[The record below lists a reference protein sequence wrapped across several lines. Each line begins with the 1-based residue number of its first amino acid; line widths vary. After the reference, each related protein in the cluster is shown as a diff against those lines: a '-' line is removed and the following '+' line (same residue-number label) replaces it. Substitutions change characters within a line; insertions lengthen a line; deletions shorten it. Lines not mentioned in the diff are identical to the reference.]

1 MNSLLWLGIIV
12 AGCLILYFVQKRKP
26 TEDKLEKQKREYEEI
41 LQVNQVPENHYKI
54 VVGQSK
60 VYNIY
65 NCPAIVWK
73 EDGKVKTLYL
83 RANAK
88 PILAEQE
95 EEDYMFLASQPY
107 VDFLRFDGTEYPDW
121 AVQPEYIKQMFM
133 PYVNSRK
140 ASVYEEEYYTTTTNF
155 WYQEEILYTSGWG
168 YNFGIG
174 VIAYPARWI
183 RLGASFKTPTLY
195 ELTDTWRTETLSMI
209 DGRYHEWI
217 TPTSYFNY
225 SMMTP
230 WRANGSVAFIFGNF
244 GMITADYEYVDY
256 KSVRLSAYNY
266 DYNTYNEALK
276 ETFSSTMNI
285 RLGTEWRYM
294 NYCFRG
300 GYAFYGSPYGIMDMD
315 YRREAL
321 SCGIGYTKHLFTI
334 DFAYVYTLQ
343 NHIYNLY
350 SQYTNYYDAV
360 NDSNLNVYE
369 NMKLHSFVV
378 TLKMK
383 MY

>member
-121 AVQPEYIKQMFM
+121 AVQPEYIKELFM
-133 PYVNSRK
+133 PYVNSSISK
-140 ASVYEEEYYTTTTNF
+140 GGIDYNKNMYWIGTTCVYAVSMAEMFKMLGHPLAAYTNMVDNKKEMGKDGSIPEDMLEEYRKEQGAKKEASEF
-155 WYQEEILYTSGWG
+155 LKEEDKKDKDSVEGMEKAIQVIRDSERKSAQDEINSLYAKLLADKRFEDLEKATKDEEFRQKLFDEYTS
-168 YNFGIG
+168 
-174 VIAYPARWI
+174 
-183 RLGASFKTPTLY
+183 
-195 ELTDTWRTETLSMI
+195 
-209 DGRYHEWI
+209 
-217 TPTSYFNY
+217 
-225 SMMTP
+225 
-230 WRANGSVAFIFGNF
+230 
-244 GMITADYEYVDY
+244 
-256 KSVRLSAYNY
+256 KS
-266 DYNTYNEALK
+266 
-276 ETFSSTMNI
+276 
-285 RLGTEWRYM
+285 
-294 NYCFRG
+294 
-300 GYAFYGSPYGIMDMD
+300 
-315 YRREAL
+315 
-321 SCGIGYTKHLFTI
+321 
-334 DFAYVYTLQ
+334 
-343 NHIYNLY
+343 
-350 SQYTNYYDAV
+350 
-360 NDSNLNVYE
+360 
-369 NMKLHSFVV
+369 
-378 TLKMK
+378 
-383 MY
+383 